1 MLVTM
6 YLNFRNVHKN
16 YNERAPLEGEGL
28 KVCHK
33 YYIKYTHSLSLS
45 PPEQEGLSSDS
56 HISRSWDGHISL
68 DDSMTSPDLISN
80 LDRIPR
86 QACTHVYSHLPLI
99 LSIIVLNT

>member
-1 MLVTM
+1 MM
-6 YLNFRNVHKN
+6 YFNFRNIHKN
-16 YNERAPLEGEGL
+16 YNERVPLEGEGL

-33 YYIKYTHSLSLS
+33 YYIKYTHTHALSLS

-86 QACTHVYSHLPLI
+86 QVYTHVYSHLSLI
-99 LSIIVLNT
+99 LSIIVLNN